1 MTGKPTKATGSP
13 ALAAAH
19 ARDEA
24 EGIDDRIAR
33 LRKEK
38 ELLELELE
46 LTVLRRRAAEL
57 PDLKTF

>member
-1 MTGKPTKATGSP
+1 MTGTNKATKAAAP
-13 ALAAAH
+13 AAVP
-19 ARDEA
+19 RDEA
-24 EGIDDRIAR
+24 ESLDDRIAR

-57 PDLKTF
+57 PDHKTF

>member
-1 MTGKPTKATGSP
+1 MTGTSKATKAAAP
-13 ALAAAH
+13 AAP

-46 LTVLRRRAAEL
+46 VAVLRRKAADM
-57 PDLKTF
+57 PDRKTF